1 MFLTMT
7 IISVLLFAG
16 ASFFSIVS
24 IYSDEERYERFT
36 AYAVLAALASFILLG
51 AARII
56 MFSEASFLDIASSIW
71 GYFYIFST
79 LLVLIVLYLYFSR
92 WHKHWR
98 AFVALTAPFITAL
111 LIISIPFV
119 HSARRVSA
127 SQGQGTSGLIGHIL
141 PVHILLSFTGELF
154 FFFSFIGSV
163 LYLLMERQ
171 LRKKTSLRIIS
182 RLPNLETIENFN
194 AWSITR
200 ALTLI
205 SAGLVLGIIM
215 TVMLYDTLFKG
226 TAKEFHLYFSWLTIT
241 GIFVVRR
248 MKRISS
254 RSICIMN
261 TVMFS
266 IIMFLYIFT
275 NVYIIKGFHGFK

>member
-7 IISVLLFAG
+7 IITVLLFAC

-24 IYSDEERYERFT
+24 IYSDDERSRRIT
-36 AYAVLAALASFILLG
+36 AIAVFSALVSFIMLG

-56 MFSEASFLDIASSIW
+56 LFFEASFVGVVSSIW

-79 LLVLIVLYLYFSR
+79 LLMLTVLYLYFSR
-92 WHKHWR
+92 WKKHWK

-111 LIISIPFV
+111 LIMSIPFIE
-119 HSARRVSA
+119 STRRVSA
-127 SQGQGTSGLIGHIL
+127 IWYTDGPIANML
-141 PVHILLSFTGELF
+141 PAHILLSFTGELF
-154 FFFSFIGSV
+154 YFFSFIGSI

-171 LRKKTSLRIIS
+171 LRNRTSLRIIA

-194 AWSITR
+194 VWAISR
-200 ALTLI
+200 ALALI
-205 SAGLVLGIIM
+205 SGGLLLGVIM
-215 TVMLYDTLFKG
+215 TVLSYHTLFKG
-226 TAKEFHLYFSWLTIT
+226 TAKETHIYFSWLTILSVF
-241 GIFVVRR
+241 IMRR

-254 RSICIMN
+254 RTMCIMN
-261 TVMFS
+261 IVMFA